1 MALDRKQKA
10 FRYFPVMPFEANNI
24 NFEQAVV
31 RLLVL
36 LHTKGKV
43 ISKTNKDT
51 LYPESLVEILKDN
64 KNHFE
69 GISDPIRERLMKN
82 WISSDFATTVTEGKG
97 RQGRARISNLKPLHL
112 STIKLLD
119 PRIRSQDRDISI
131 FLYNVFK
138 GTAVASDN
146 DFLMSFL
153 LEGTKRDGQ
162 FNLVT
167 DESKF
172 NELDIETQFLLRLLD
187 NFRVDLPSTNANLV
201 ADYKFLCEAQQKQ
214 FLFDT
219 MKLLVYKQSVPRRE
233 LFHYITVLFNF
244 HSALF
249 AIKTFSQINN
259 FVKNQKTKCSACV
272 TIKSEADFSKFSK
285 CEFQPHIFVDLTL
298 GQDRLCDILSKKNVE
313 SDYNEMYNYFKSH
326 YKLVK
331 LSEFAKTQGN
341 PNPTVD
347 QLIGYLTNPAL
358 EGFFNYKLADITVD
372 EDLRDDPDVQ
382 AILQMNIPAID
393 KYVEILC
400 NDKSNWKNLVA
411 RHKRL
416 MSGLCNMNREDG
428 FLQGGRGRQRKYVM
442 GNLLLEVLV
451 QLAVVDYKI
460 HNNQYEP
467 YTKTITIVSFVD
479 WLKNRYGIHINEWVM
494 NSDSPETAKALNNN
508 FLALKERLRQL
519 GFYTDLSDA
528 SNSQVIK
535 PRFKIEP
542 TIN

>member
-1 MALDRKQKA
+1 
-10 FRYFPVMPFEANNI
+10 MPFDANNI

-43 ISKTNKDT
+43 IAKTTKDT
-51 LYPESLVEILKDN
+51 LYPESLVDLIKEN
-64 KNHFE
+64 KESFE
-69 GISDPIRERLMKN
+69 GVNDPIRERLMKN
-82 WISSDFATTVTEGKG
+82 WISADFATTITEGKG

-138 GTAVASDN
+138 VSTIASDG
-146 DFLMSFL
+146 DFLMSYL
-153 LEGTKRDGQ
+153 LEGTKREGQ
-162 FNLVT
+162 FNLVA

-172 NELDIETQFLLRLLD
+172 DELDIETQFLLRLLD
-187 NFRVDLPSTNANLV
+187 NFKVDLPSTNANLV
-201 ADYKFLCEAQQKQ
+201 PDYKFLCEAQQKQ
-214 FLFDT
+214 FLIDT
-219 MKLLVYKQSVPRRE
+219 MKLLVYKESVPRRE

-244 HSALF
+244 HTALF
-249 AIKTFSQINN
+249 AIKSFKQINSL
-259 FVKNQKTKCSACV
+259 VKTQKSKCDACV
-272 TIKSEADFSKFSK
+272 IIKGEADFHKLCK
-285 CEFQPHIFVDLTL
+285 CDFQPKIFVDLTL
-298 GQDRLCDILSKKNVE
+298 GQDRICDALSKKSVE
-313 SDYNEMYNYFKSH
+313 TDYNEMYKYFKSH

-331 LSEFAKTQGN
+331 LAEFAKTQGN
-341 PNPTVD
+341 QNPTLD
-347 QLIGYLTNPAL
+347 QLTGYLDNPRL
-358 EGFFNYKLADITVD
+358 DGFFDYKLGDITVD
-372 EDLRDDPDVQ
+372 EDLKDDPDVQ
-382 AILQMNIPAID
+382 AILKMKIPAID

-411 RHKRL
+411 RHKKL
-416 MSGLCNMNREDG
+416 MGGLCNMNREDG

-451 QLAVVDYKI
+451 QLAVVSADPKGFK
-460 HNNQYEP
+460 
-467 YTKTITIVSFVD
+467 TKPITIISFVN
-479 WLKNRYGIHINEWVM
+479 WLKDRYGIHINEWITD
-494 NSDSPETAKALNNN
+494 SDSPETAKALNNN

-542 TIN
+542 NL

>member
-1 MALDRKQKA
+1 MSLDRKQKA
-10 FRYFPVMPFEANNI
+10 FRFFPIMPFDANNI

-43 ISKTNKDT
+43 IAKTTKDT
-51 LYPESLVEILKDN
+51 IYPESLVDLIKDN
-64 KNHFE
+64 KDSFE
-69 GISDPIRERLMKN
+69 GVNDPIRERLMKN
-82 WISSDFATTVTEGKG
+82 WISADFATTITEGKG

-119 PRIRSQDRDISI
+119 PRIRSQDRDVSI

-138 GTAVASDN
+138 GTTIASDG
-146 DFLMSFL
+146 DFLMSYL
-153 LEGTKRDGQ
+153 LEGTKREGQ
-162 FNLVT
+162 FNLVA

-172 NELDIETQFLLRLLD
+172 DELDIETQFLLRLLD
-187 NFRVDLPSTNANLV
+187 NFKVDLPSTNANLV
-201 ADYKFLCEAQQKQ
+201 QDYKFLCEAQQKQ
-214 FLFDT
+214 FLIDT
-219 MKLLVYKQSVPRRE
+219 MKLLVYKESVPRRE

-244 HSALF
+244 HTALF
-249 AIKTFSQINN
+249 AIKSFKQINSL
-259 FVKNQKTKCSACV
+259 VKTQKSKCDACV
-272 TIKSEADFSKFSK
+272 IIKGEADFHKLCK
-285 CEFQPHIFVDLTL
+285 CDFQPKIFIDLTL
-298 GQDRLCDILSKKNVE
+298 GQDRICDALSKKSVE
-313 SDYNEMYNYFKSH
+313 TDYNEMYKYFRSH

-331 LSEFAKTQGN
+331 LAEFAKTQGN
-341 PNPTVD
+341 QNPTLD
-347 QLIGYLTNPAL
+347 QLTGYLDNPGL
-358 EGFFNYKLADITVD
+358 EGFFNYKLGDITVD
-372 EDLRDDPDVQ
+372 EDLKDDPDVQ
-382 AILQMNIPAID
+382 AILKMNIPAID

-411 RHKRL
+411 RHKKL
-416 MSGLCNMNREDG
+416 MGGLCNMNREDG

-451 QLAVVDYKI
+451 QLAVVSADPKGFK
-460 HNNQYEP
+460 
-467 YTKTITIVSFVD
+467 TKPITIISFVA
-479 WLKNRYGIHINEWVM
+479 WLKDRYGVYINEWITD
-494 NSDSPETAKALNNN
+494 SDSPETAKALNNN

-542 TIN
+542 NF

>member
-43 ISKTNKDT
+43 IAKTNKDT
-51 LYPESLVEILKDN
+51 LFPESLVEIIKDS

-69 GISDPIRERLMKN
+69 GISDPIRERLIKN
-82 WISSDFATTVTEGKG
+82 WISSDFATTVIEGKG
-97 RQGRARISNLKPLHL
+97 RQGRARISNMKPLHL

-119 PRIRSQDRDISI
+119 PRIRSQDRDVSI

-138 GTAVASDN
+138 GSVVASDS
-146 DFLMSFL
+146 DYLMSYL

-187 NFRVDLPSTNANLV
+187 NFRVDLPSTSANQV
-201 ADYKFLCEAQQKQ
+201 PEYKFLCEAQQKQ

-219 MKLLVYKQSVPRRE
+219 MKLLVYKNSVPRRE

-244 HSALF
+244 HTALF
-249 AIKTFSQINN
+249 AIKTFNQINSL
-259 FVKNQKTKCSACV
+259 VEKQKAKCTTCV
-272 TIKSEADFSKFSK
+272 TIKSEADFNKFCK
-285 CEFQPHIFVDLTL
+285 CEFQPKIFVDLTL
-298 GQDRLCDILSKKNVE
+298 GQDRLCDSLSKKNVE
-313 SDYNEMYNYFKSH
+313 SDYNEMYKYFKSH

-341 PNPTVD
+341 QNPTVE
-347 QLIGYLTNPAL
+347 QLIGYLNNPAL
-358 EGFFNYKLADITVD
+358 EGFFNYKLADITTD
-372 EDLRDDPDVQ
+372 EDLKDDPDVQ

-393 KYVEILC
+393 KFVEIIC
-400 NDKSNWKNLVA
+400 NDKSNWKLRTRN
-411 RHKRL
+411 HKSM
-416 MSGLCNMNREDG
+416 MSNLCNMNREDG
-428 FLQGGRGRQRKYVM
+428 FLQGGRGRQRKYVL

-451 QLAVVDYKI
+451 QLAVVSADS
-460 HNNQYEP
+460 HGF
-467 YTKTITIVSFVD
+467 KTQPITIVSFVE
-479 WLKNRYGIHINEWVM
+479 WVKNRYGIYINEWI
-494 NSDSPETAKALNNN
+494 SDFDSPETAKAINNN
-508 FLALKERLRQL
+508 FIALKERLRQL

-535 PRFKIEP
+535 PRFKIGP
-542 TIN
+542 AIN

>member
-1 MALDRKQKA
+1 MGLDRKQKA
-10 FRYFPVMPFEANNI
+10 FRFFQVMPFDANNI

-36 LHTKGKV
+36 LHTKGRV
-43 ISKTNKDT
+43 IAKTTKDT
-51 LYPESLVEILKDN
+51 LYPESLVELVKEN
-64 KNHFE
+64 NTHFE
-69 GISDPIRERLMKN
+69 GINDPIRERLMKN
-82 WISSDFATTVTEGKG
+82 WISSDFATTVIEGKG

-131 FLYNVFK
+131 FLYNIFK
-138 GTAVASDN
+138 GTTIASDG
-146 DFLMSFL
+146 DFLMSYL

-162 FNLVT
+162 FNLVA

-172 NELDIETQFLLRLLD
+172 DELDIETQFLLRLLD

-214 FLFDT
+214 FLIDT
-219 MKLLVYKQSVPRRE
+219 MKLLVYKNSVPRRE
-233 LFHYITVLFNF
+233 LFHYITILFNF
-244 HSALF
+244 HTALF
-249 AIKTFSQINN
+249 ALKTFKQINSL
-259 FVKNQKTKCSACV
+259 VETQKSKCGACV
-272 TIKSEADFSKFSK
+272 TIKGEADFHKL
-285 CEFQPHIFVDLTL
+285 CNCDFQPKIFADLTL
-298 GQDRLCDILSKKNVE
+298 GQDRICDALSKKSVE
-313 SDYNEMYNYFKSH
+313 NDYNEMYKYFKSH

-331 LSEFAKTQGN
+331 LAEFAKTQGN
-341 PNPTVD
+341 QNPTVE
-347 QLIGYLTNPAL
+347 QLSGYLNNPGL
-358 EGFFNYKLADITVD
+358 EGFFNYKLSDITVD
-372 EDLRDDPDVQ
+372 PDLSEDADVQ
-382 AILQMNIPAID
+382 AILQMNIPSID
-393 KYVEILC
+393 KYIEILC

-411 RHKRL
+411 RHKKL
-416 MSGLCNMNREDG
+416 MGGLCNMNREDG

-451 QLAVVDYKI
+451 QLAVVSADPKGF
-460 HNNQYEP
+460 
-467 YTKTITIVSFVD
+467 KTQPITIVSFVE
-479 WLKNRYGIHINEWVM
+479 WLKNRYGIYINEWITG
-494 NSDSPETAKALNNN
+494 SDSPETAKALNNN

-542 TIN
+542 TI

>member
-10 FRYFPVMPFEANNI
+10 FRYFPVMPFDANNI
-24 NFEQAVV
+24 NFEQAIV

-51 LYPESLVEILKDN
+51 LYPESLVEIVKEN

-69 GISDPIRERLMKN
+69 GITDPIRERLIKN
-82 WISSDFATTVTEGKG
+82 WITADFATTVIEGKG
-97 RQGRARISNLKPLHL
+97 RQGRPRISNLKPLHL

-119 PRIRSQDRDISI
+119 PRIRSQDRDVSI

-138 GTAVASDN
+138 GTAVASDS
-146 DFLMSFL
+146 DYLMSYL

-162 FNLVT
+162 FNLVA
-167 DESKF
+167 DDSKF

-187 NFRVDLPSTNANLV
+187 NFKVDLPSTNANLV

-214 FLFDT
+214 FLIDT
-219 MKLLVYKQSVPRRE
+219 MKLLVYKNSVPRRE

-244 HSALF
+244 HTALF
-249 AIKTFSQINN
+249 AIKSFSQINSL
-259 FVKNQKTKCSACV
+259 VETQKSKCSTCV
-272 TIKSEADFSKFSK
+272 TIKGEADFHKLCK
-285 CEFQPHIFVDLTL
+285 CDFQPKLFVDLTL
-298 GQDRLCDILSKKNVE
+298 GQDRLCDTLSKKNVE
-313 SDYNEMYNYFKSH
+313 RDYNEMYKYFKSH

-331 LSEFAKTQGN
+331 LSEFAKTQGTN
-341 PNPTVD
+341 SPTLD
-347 QLIGYLTNPAL
+347 QLSGYLGNPAL
-358 EGFFNYKLADITVD
+358 EGFFNYKLADMAAD
-372 EDLRDDPDVQ
+372 EDLKDDPDVQ
-382 AILQMNIPAID
+382 AILQMTIPAID

-400 NDKSNWKNLVA
+400 NDKSNWKNLVS
-411 RHKRL
+411 RHKR
-416 MSGLCNMNREDG
+416 MMGGLCNINREDG

-451 QLAVVDYKI
+451 QLAVVSADPKGF
-460 HNNQYEP
+460 
-467 YTKTITIVSFVD
+467 KTQPITIVSFVE
-479 WLKNRYGIHINEWVM
+479 WLKNRYGIYINEWITG
-494 NSDSPETAKALNNN
+494 NDSPETAKALNNN

-542 TIN
+542 STT

>member
-10 FRYFPVMPFEANNI
+10 FRYFPVMPFDANNI

-43 ISKTNKDT
+43 IAKTNKDT
-51 LYPESLVEILKDN
+51 LYPESLVEIVRDN
-64 KNHFE
+64 KTHFE
-69 GISDPIRERLMKN
+69 GITDPIRERLIKN
-82 WISSDFATTVTEGKG
+82 WITSDFATTVIEGKG
-97 RQGRARISNLKPLHL
+97 RQGRPRISNLKPLHL

-119 PRIRSQDRDISI
+119 PRIRSQDRDVSI

-138 GTAVASDN
+138 GTAVASDS
-146 DFLMSFL
+146 DYLMSYL

-162 FNLVT
+162 FNLVA
-167 DESKF
+167 DDSKF

-187 NFRVDLPSTNANLV
+187 NFRIDLPSTNANLV

-214 FLFDT
+214 FLIDT
-219 MKLLVYKQSVPRRE
+219 MKLLVYKNSVPRRE
-233 LFHYITVLFNF
+233 LFNYVTVLFNF
-244 HSALF
+244 HTALF
-249 AIKTFSQINN
+249 AIKSFSQINSL
-259 FVKNQKTKCSACV
+259 VETQKVKCSTCV
-272 TIKSEADFSKFSK
+272 TIKGENDFNKLCK
-285 CEFQPHIFVDLTL
+285 CDFQPKIFVDLTL
-298 GQDRLCDILSKKNVE
+298 GQDNLCDALSKKNVE
-313 SDYNEMYNYFKSH
+313 SDYNEMYKYFKSH

-341 PNPTVD
+341 NSPSVE
-347 QLIGYLTNPAL
+347 QLSGYLSNPAL
-358 EGFFNYKLADITVD
+358 EGFFNYKIADITAD
-372 EDLRDDPDVQ
+372 EDLKDDPDVQ

-411 RHKRL
+411 RHKKL
-416 MSGLCNMNREDG
+416 MNGLCNINREDG

-451 QLAVVDYKI
+451 QLAVVSADPKGF
-460 HNNQYEP
+460 
-467 YTKTITIVSFVD
+467 KTQPITIVSFVE
-479 WLKNRYGIHINEWVM
+479 WIKNRYGIYINEWITG
-494 NSDSPETAKALNNN
+494 SDSPETAKALNNN

-542 TIN
+542 SIL

>member
-10 FRYFPVMPFEANNI
+10 FRYFPVMPFDANNI

-36 LHTKGKV
+36 LHTKGK
-43 ISKTNKDT
+43 IITKTNKDI
-51 LYPESLVEILKDN
+51 LYPESLVEIIKDN

-69 GISDPIRERLMKN
+69 GITDPIRERLMKN
-82 WISSDFATTVTEGKG
+82 WISSDFATSVIEGKG
-97 RQGRARISNLKPLHL
+97 RQGKARISNLKPLHL

-138 GTAVASDN
+138 GTAVASDT

-153 LEGTKRDGQ
+153 LEGTKREGQ
-162 FNLVT
+162 FNLIT

-187 NFRVDLPSTNANLV
+187 NFRVDLPSTNTNLV

-219 MKLLVYKQSVPRRE
+219 MKLLVYKNSVPRRE
-233 LFHYITVLFNF
+233 LFNYITVLFNF
-244 HSALF
+244 HTALF

-259 FVKNQKTKCSACV
+259 LVKTQKSKCSACV
-272 TIKSEADFSKFSK
+272 TIKSEADFHKFCN

-298 GQDRLCDILSKKNVE
+298 GQDRLCDTLSKKNVE

-358 EGFFNYKLADITVD
+358 EGFFNYKLADIAVD
-372 EDLRDDPDVQ
+372 EDLKDDQDVQ
-382 AILQMNIPAID
+382 TILKMNIPAID

-411 RHKRL
+411 RHKKL
-416 MSGLCNMNREDG
+416 MGGLCNINREDG

-451 QLAVVDYKI
+451 QLAVVSADIKGF
-460 HNNQYEP
+460 
-467 YTKTITIVSFVD
+467 KTQHITIVSFVD
-479 WLKNRYGIHINEWVM
+479 WLKNRYGIHINEWVVD
-494 NSDSPETAKALNNN
+494 SDSPETAKALNNN

-542 TIN
+542 ANN

>member
-10 FRYFPVMPFEANNI
+10 FRYFPAMPFDANNI
-24 NFEQAVV
+24 NFEQAIV

-43 ISKTNKDT
+43 IAKTNKDT
-51 LYPESLVEILKDN
+51 LYPESLVEIIKEN
-64 KNHFE
+64 KVHFE
-69 GISDPIRERLMKN
+69 GITDPIRERLIKN
-82 WISSDFATTVTEGKG
+82 WISSDFATTVIEGKG
-97 RQGRARISNLKPLHL
+97 RQGRPRISNLKPLHL

-138 GTAVASDN
+138 GTTVASDS
-146 DFLMSFL
+146 DFLMSYL

-162 FNLVT
+162 FNLVA
-167 DESKF
+167 DDSKF
-172 NELDIETQFLLRLLD
+172 NNLDIETQFLLRLLD

-214 FLFDT
+214 FLIDT
-219 MKLLVYKQSVPRRE
+219 MKLLVYKNSVPRRE

-244 HSALF
+244 HTALF
-249 AIKTFSQINN
+249 AIKSFNQINSL
-259 FVKNQKTKCSACV
+259 VEIQKLKCSTCV
-272 TIKSEADFSKFSK
+272 TIKGENDFGKLCK
-285 CEFQPHIFVDLTL
+285 CDFQPKIFVDLTL
-298 GQDRLCDILSKKNVE
+298 GQDRLCDALSKKNIE
-313 SDYNEMYNYFKSH
+313 SDYNEMYKYFKSH

-331 LSEFAKTQGN
+331 LSEFAKIQGN
-341 PNPTVD
+341 NSPTVE
-347 QLIGYLTNPAL
+347 QLSGYLNNPAL
-358 EGFFNYKLADITVD
+358 EGFFNYKLADITAD
-372 EDLRDDPDVQ
+372 EDLKDDPDVQ

-411 RHKRL
+411 RHKKL
-416 MSGLCNMNREDG
+416 MSGLCNINREDG

-451 QLAVVDYKI
+451 QLAVVSADPKGF
-460 HNNQYEP
+460 
-467 YTKTITIVSFVD
+467 KTQPITIVSFVE
-479 WLKNRYGIHINEWVM
+479 WLKNRYGIYINEWITD
-494 NSDSPETAKALNNN
+494 SDSPETAKALNNN

-542 TIN
+542 SIF

>member
-10 FRYFPVMPFEANNI
+10 FRYFAIMPVDANNI

-64 KNHFE
+64 PQHFE
-69 GISDPIRERLMKN
+69 GITDPIRERLMKN
-82 WISSDFATTVTEGKG
+82 WISSDFATTAVEGKG

-119 PRIRSQDRDISI
+119 PRIRSQDRDISL

-138 GTAVASDN
+138 GSSVASDN
-146 DFLMSFL
+146 DFLMAYL
-153 LEGTKRDGQ
+153 LDGTKRIGEY
-162 FNLVT
+162 NLVV

-172 NELDIETQFLLRLLD
+172 NSLDIETQFLLRLLD
-187 NFRVDLPSTNANLV
+187 SFKVDLPATDKKLV
-201 ADYKFLCEAQQKQ
+201 PDYKFLCEAHQKQ

-219 MKLLVYKQSVPRRE
+219 MKLLVYKNSIPRRE

-244 HSALF
+244 HTALF
-249 AIKTFSQINN
+249 TMKTFKQINSL
-259 FVKNQKTKCSACV
+259 VDSGKSTKCKVC
-272 TIKSEADFSKFSK
+272 TLIKNEPDIDKLALCEHQPKF
-285 CEFQPHIFVDLTL
+285 FVDVTL
-298 GQDRLCDILSKKNVE
+298 GQNRICENLSRHSID
-313 SDYNEMYNYFKSH
+313 SDYIEMYRYFKSH

-331 LSEFAKTQGN
+331 IAEFAKTQGN
-341 PNPTVD
+341 HEPTVD
-347 QLIGYLTNPAL
+347 QLLGYLSNPSV
-358 EGFFNYKLADITVD
+358 EGFFTYKLGEIAND
-372 EDLRDDPDVQ
+372 EDLSEDQDIQ
-382 AILQMNIPAID
+382 ALLAMNIPALD

-411 RHKRL
+411 RHKKL
-416 MSGLCNMNREDG
+416 MNGLCNMNREDG
-428 FLQGGRGRQRKYVM
+428 FLQGGRGKKRKYVL
-442 GNLLLEVLV
+442 GNLLVEVLV
-451 QLAVVDYKI
+451 QLAVVSADYKGFRT
-460 HNNQYEP
+460 QP
-467 YTKTITIVSFVD
+467 ITIVNFVE
-479 WLKNRYGIHINEWVM
+479 WLKNRYGIYINEWP
-494 NSDSPETAKALNNN
+494 NGSDSPETAKALNHN
-508 FLALKERLRQL
+508 FNALKERLRQL

-535 PRFKIEP
+535 PRFKVEP
-542 TIN
+542 Q

>member
-10 FRYFPVMPFEANNI
+10 FRYFPVMPIDANNI
-24 NFEQAVV
+24 NFEQAIV

-43 ISKTNKDT
+43 IAKTNKDT
-51 LYPESLVEILKDN
+51 LYPESLVEIVKDN
-64 KNHFE
+64 INHFE
-69 GISDPIRERLMKN
+69 GITDPIRERLIKN
-82 WISSDFATTVTEGKG
+82 WISSDFATTVIEGKG
-97 RQGRARISNLKPLHL
+97 RQGRPRISNLKPLHL

-138 GTAVASDN
+138 GTEVASDS
-146 DFLMSFL
+146 DFLMSYL

-167 DESKF
+167 DDSKF

-187 NFRVDLPSTNANLV
+187 NFKVDLPSTNANLV
-201 ADYKFLCEAQQKQ
+201 ADYKFLCEAQKKQ
-214 FLFDT
+214 LYIDT
-219 MKLLVYKQSVPRRE
+219 MKLLVYKNSVPRRE

-244 HSALF
+244 HTALF

-259 FVKNQKTKCSACV
+259 LVKTQKSKCGTCV
-272 TIKSEADFSKFSK
+272 TIKGEGDFEKLCK
-285 CEFQPHIFVDLTL
+285 CDFQPKIFVDLTL

-313 SDYNEMYNYFKSH
+313 SDYNEMYKYFKSH
-326 YKLVK
+326 YKLIK

-341 PNPTVD
+341 QNPTVE
-347 QLIGYLTNPAL
+347 QLSGYLNNPAL
-358 EGFFNYKLADITVD
+358 EGFFNYKLADITAD
-372 EDLRDDPDVQ
+372 EDLKDDPDVQ
-382 AILQMNIPAID
+382 AILQMDIPALD

-411 RHKRL
+411 RHKKL
-416 MSGLCNMNREDG
+416 MNGLCNINREDG

-451 QLAVVDYKI
+451 QLAVVSADQKGF
-460 HNNQYEP
+460 
-467 YTKTITIVSFVD
+467 KTQPITIVSFVE
-479 WLKNRYGIHINEWVM
+479 WLKTRYGIHINEWVAG
-494 NSDSPETAKALNNN
+494 SDSPETAKALNNN
-508 FLALKERLRQL
+508 YLALKERLRQL

>member
-10 FRYFPVMPFEANNI
+10 FRYFPVMPFDANNI

-36 LHTKGKV
+36 LHTKGRV
-43 ISKTNKDT
+43 IAKTTKDT
-51 LYPESLVEILKDN
+51 LYPESLVELVKEN
-64 KNHFE
+64 KKHFE
-69 GISDPIRERLMKN
+69 GISDPIRERLIKN
-82 WISSDFATTVTEGKG
+82 WISSDFATTVIEGKG

-119 PRIRSQDRDISI
+119 PRIRSQDRDVSI

-138 GTAVASDN
+138 GTAVASDG
-146 DFLMSFL
+146 DYLMSYL

-162 FNLVT
+162 FNLIA
-167 DESKF
+167 DDSKF
-172 NELDIETQFLLRLLD
+172 DELDIETQFLLRLLD
-187 NFRVDLPSTNANLV
+187 NFKVDLPSTNANLV

-214 FLFDT
+214 FLIDT
-219 MKLLVYKQSVPRRE
+219 MKLLVYKNSVPRRE

-244 HSALF
+244 HTALF
-249 AIKTFSQINN
+249 AIKSFKQINSL
-259 FVKNQKTKCSACV
+259 VETQKSKCGSCV
-272 TIKSEADFSKFSK
+272 TIKGEADFHKL
-285 CEFQPHIFVDLTL
+285 CNCDFQPKIFVDLTL
-298 GQDRLCDILSKKNVE
+298 GQDRICDALSKKNVE
-313 SDYNEMYNYFKSH
+313 NDYNEMYKYFKSH

-331 LSEFAKTQGN
+331 LAEFAKTQGN
-341 PNPTVD
+341 QNPTIE
-347 QLIGYLTNPAL
+347 QLSGYLSNPGL
-358 EGFFNYKLADITVD
+358 EGFFNYKLSDIVADPD
-372 EDLRDDPDVQ
+372 LSEDADVQ
-382 AILQMNIPAID
+382 AILQMNIPSLD

-411 RHKRL
+411 RHKKL
-416 MSGLCNMNREDG
+416 MGGLCNMNREDG

-451 QLAVVDYKI
+451 QLAVVSADPKGF
-460 HNNQYEP
+460 
-467 YTKTITIVSFVD
+467 KTQPITIVSFVQ
-479 WLKNRYGIHINEWVM
+479 WLKDRYGIYINEWVTG
-494 NSDSPETAKALNNN
+494 SDSPETAKALNNN

-542 TIN
+542 TI

>member
-10 FRYFPVMPFEANNI
+10 FRYFPVMPFDANNI

-43 ISKTNKDT
+43 IAKTNKDT
-51 LYPESLVEILKDN
+51 LYPESLVEIVKDN
-64 KNHFE
+64 KTHFE
-69 GISDPIRERLMKN
+69 GITDPIRERLIKN
-82 WISSDFATTVTEGKG
+82 WISSDFATTVIEGKG
-97 RQGRARISNLKPLHL
+97 RQGRPRISNLKPLHL

-119 PRIRSQDRDISI
+119 PRIRSQDRDVSI

-138 GTAVASDN
+138 GTAVASDS
-146 DFLMSFL
+146 DYLMSYL
-153 LEGTKRDGQ
+153 LEGTKREGQ
-162 FNLVT
+162 FNLVA
-167 DESKF
+167 DELKF
-172 NELDIETQFLLRLLD
+172 NDLDIETQFLLRLLD
-187 NFRVDLPSTNANLV
+187 NFKIDLPSTIANLV
-201 ADYKFLCEAQQKQ
+201 ADYKFLCEATQKQ
-214 FLFDT
+214 FLTDT
-219 MKLLVYKQSVPRRE
+219 MKLLVYKSSVPRRE

-244 HSALF
+244 HTALF
-249 AIKTFSQINN
+249 AIKTFTQINSL
-259 FVKNQKTKCSACV
+259 VETQKFKCNTCV
-272 TIKSEADFSKFSK
+272 TIKGEGDFHKLCK
-285 CEFQPHIFVDLTL
+285 CDFQPKLFVDLTL
-298 GQDRLCDILSKKNVE
+298 GQDRLCDTLSKKNVE
-313 SDYNEMYNYFKSH
+313 SDYNKMYKYFKSH

-341 PNPTVD
+341 QSPTVE
-347 QLIGYLTNPAL
+347 QLSGYLTNPAL
-358 EGFFNYKLADITVD
+358 DGFFNYKLADITVD
-372 EDLRDDPDVQ
+372 EDLKDDPDVQ

-411 RHKRL
+411 RHKKL
-416 MSGLCNMNREDG
+416 MSGLCNINREDG

-451 QLAVVDYKI
+451 QLAVVSAD
-460 HNNQYEP
+460 P
-467 YTKTITIVSFVD
+467 RGFKTQPITIVSFIEWV
-479 WLKNRYGIHINEWVM
+479 KNRYGIYINEWITG
-494 NSDSPETAKALNNN
+494 SDSPETAKALNNN
-508 FLALKERLRQL
+508 YLALKERLRQL

-535 PRFKIEP
+535 PRFNIES

>member
-10 FRYFPVMPFEANNI
+10 FRYFSVMPFDANNI

-36 LHTKGKV
+36 LHTKGR
-43 ISKTNKDT
+43 IIAKTNKDT
-51 LYPESLVEILKDN
+51 LYPESLVEIVKDN
-64 KNHFE
+64 KTHFE
-69 GISDPIRERLMKN
+69 GITDPIRERLIKN
-82 WISSDFATTVTEGKG
+82 WISSDFATTVIEGKG

-138 GTAVASDN
+138 GTAVASDS
-146 DFLMSFL
+146 DYLMSYL

-162 FNLVT
+162 FNLVA
-167 DESKF
+167 DDSKF
-172 NELDIETQFLLRLLD
+172 NELDIETQFLIRLLD
-187 NFRVDLPSTNANLV
+187 NFKVDLPSTNANLV

-214 FLFDT
+214 FLIDT
-219 MKLLVYKQSVPRRE
+219 MKLLVYKNSVPRRE

-244 HSALF
+244 HTALF
-249 AIKTFSQINN
+249 AIKSFSQINSLIET
-259 FVKNQKTKCSACV
+259 QKSKCISCV
-272 TIKSEADFSKFSK
+272 TIKGETDFNKLCK
-285 CEFQPHIFVDLTL
+285 CDFQPKIFVDLTL
-298 GQDRLCDILSKKNVE
+298 GQDRLCDTLSKKNVE
-313 SDYNEMYNYFKSH
+313 SDYTEMYKYFKSH

-331 LSEFAKTQGN
+331 LAEFAKTQGN
-341 PNPTVD
+341 QNPTIE
-347 QLIGYLTNPAL
+347 QLSGYLSNPSL

-372 EDLRDDPDVQ
+372 EDLKDDPDVQ
-382 AILQMNIPAID
+382 AILQMNIPALD

-411 RHKRL
+411 RHKKL
-416 MSGLCNMNREDG
+416 MNGLCNINREDG

-451 QLAVVDYKI
+451 QLAVVSADPKGF
-460 HNNQYEP
+460 
-467 YTKTITIVSFVD
+467 KTQPITIVSFVE
-479 WLKNRYGIHINEWVM
+479 WIKNRYGIYINEWIIG
-494 NSDSPETAKALNNN
+494 SDSPETAKALNNN